1 MLILTFQCE
10 RTLKNL
16 NLSVYEVWNIRC
28 HVCAIVRIT
37 VQYSGH
43 GDKSYDKNLTP
54 SLKLVNV
61 LICND
66 PLLNIGYICSLNKCM
81 TLHIT
86 QLNYV
91 FKCFE
96 RTCSKGK
103 CASVCKA
110 CCMQSI
116 WWSMYHCAWSGH
128 SETFH
133 FINPNKTCIFLLLLL
148 DFCSVELWLNYNLFV
163 YTVCIHI
170 V

>member
-1 MLILTFQCE
+1 M
-10 RTLKNL
+10 
-16 NLSVYEVWNIRC
+16 
-28 HVCAIVRIT
+28 
-37 VQYSGH
+37 QYSGH

-96 RTCSKGK
+96 RTCSRKENVLLCVK
-103 CASVCKA
+103 PVA
-110 CCMQSI
+110 CRVFDEACI
-116 WWSMYHCAWSGH
+116 TVHGVA
-128 SETFH
+128 TVKH
-133 FINPNKTCIFLLLLL
+133 FT
-148 DFCSVELWLNYNLFV
+148 S
-163 YTVCIHI
+163 
-170 V
+170 